1 MNFKRIKDMIDR
13 NKTISLSQYPIEEL
27 DLMDYIEWYNPDGSL
42 RISDS
47 SDEKP
52 WCPAAGK
59 PKERYDSEEAA
70 KKKQDI
76 ISNDFPFTPRGE
88 HISARCVIA
97 GICHQNLN
105 MILIREENEI
115 LHSSKFFL

>member
-70 KKKQDI
+70 KKK
-76 ISNDFPFTPRGE
+76 
-88 HISARCVIA
+88 ARYNIKRFSIHPAWRAYFCKV
-97 GICHQNLN
+97 CNCWHL
-105 MILIREENEI
+105 
-115 LHSSKFFL
+115 SSKPQYDPNKRRK